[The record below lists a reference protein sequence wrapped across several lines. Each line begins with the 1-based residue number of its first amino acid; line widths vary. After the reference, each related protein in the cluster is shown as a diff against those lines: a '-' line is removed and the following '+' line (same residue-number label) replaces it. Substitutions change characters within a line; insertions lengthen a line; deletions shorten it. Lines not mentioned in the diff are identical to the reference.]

1 MQTLYAQAPATGTAA
16 QPGTESRVPGLFGP
30 ITVLNDLQSASAIGY
45 FRDNDATTVGLQP
58 NEMLGF
64 DQGMTLD
71 FYQQAQ
77 GMVDE
82 EAYLVPTQEWVRV
95 ISMIYG
101 QKIFDPNS
109 IQVFVTA

>member
-1 MQTLYAQAPATGTAA
+1 M
-16 QPGTESRVPGLFGP
+16 
-30 ITVLNDLQSASAIGY
+30 GY
-45 FRDNDATTVGLQP
+45 FRDADATTVGLQP

-64 DQGMTLD
+64 DQSMTLD

-82 EAYLVPTQEWVRV
+82 ETYLAPTQEWVRV

-101 QKIFDPNS
+101 QKIFDRNP